1 MRMDNSVSIMNP
13 SLYRQYLNAKIPII
27 SFTSQD
33 SGLWSKLYSGTETWE
48 TLGPSRKLF
57 DCPANRRKYEK
68 IKSYCDKHQV
78 SPAALVTAYL
88 ACNKVA
94 CGPITAAA
102 PWNSWRTPCRE
113 PAWNWIQRPWTGWTA
128 LSRRFYEIER

>member
-68 IKSYCDKHQV
+68 IKSYRDKHQV

-94 CGPITAAA
+94 CGPIIGC
-102 PWNSWRTPCRE
+102 RTMEQLEDTMSGAGLELDPKTLDWLDSAE
-113 PAWNWIQRPWTGWTA
+113 
-128 LSRRFYEIER
+128 